1 MRRERKG
8 HLTLEEQRRYRLAK
22 RRIREFEPVLVAMP
36 HKGAVEICRLDDA
49 VILLVG
55 HWPSAFAST
64 AKRLAAVSLC
74 REALEGKVW
83 SDQAR
88 VAFVSAAEEAGLLIS
103 PQEPKTCQEPK
114 ISQEPKACQEP
125 KT

>member
-1 MRRERKG
+1 MRRER
-8 HLTLEEQRRYRLAK
+8 LTPEEQRRYRLAK
-22 RRIREFEPVLVAMP
+22 RRIREFEPVQVAMP

-55 HWPSAFAST
+55 HWPSAFASS

-83 SDQAR
+83 SDLAR
-88 VAFVSAAEEAGLLIS
+88 AAFVSAAEEAGLLVA
-103 PQEPKTCQEPK
+103 PPGPR
-114 ISQEPKACQEP
+114 A
-125 KT
+125 